1 MTERL
6 CLPARLDT
14 SGARALADMLM
25 AHRGGPLGIDAS
37 AVEVVGAL
45 AMEVLIA
52 AGRQWQADGH
62 RLAIDGASPRFIA
75 ACKVLGLSPQ
85 APWTCDLTTD
95 GVAA

>member
-25 AHRGGPLGIDAS
+25 ARRGSPLGIDAS
-37 AVEVVGAL
+37 EVEVVGAL

-62 RLAIDGASPRFIA
+62 GLAIEGASPRFIA
-75 ACKVLGLSPQ
+75 SCEVLGLSPD
-85 APWTCDLTTD
+85 APWTSDLITH
-95 GVAA
+95 GVTA